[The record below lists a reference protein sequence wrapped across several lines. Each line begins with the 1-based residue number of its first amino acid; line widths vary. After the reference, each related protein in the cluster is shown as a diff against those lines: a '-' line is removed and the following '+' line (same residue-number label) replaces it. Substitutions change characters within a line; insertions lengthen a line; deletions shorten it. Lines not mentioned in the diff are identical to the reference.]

1 MNLGENV
8 GGNIN
13 MSCCNFSVYGG
24 ENQLT
29 IPTLGN
35 EEKITHSYYVW
46 HWKMWD
52 FTEYSMWNKLKW
64 CNSTVNLL
72 WHFTV
77 YAWESHRVCGM
88 KNKLFFGNI
97 LYMTRRI
104 GWEAVILLCISWRIS
119 WGWEIKYVWK
129 GEQKKGLLQVG
140 RRRVL

>member
-46 HWKMWD
+46 HGKK
-52 FTEYSMWNKLKW
+52 TYSIGPLLRMH
-64 CNSTVNLL
+64 VNI
-72 WHFTV
+72 
-77 YAWESHRVCGM
+77 SG
-88 KNKLFFGNI
+88 
-97 LYMTRRI
+97 
-104 GWEAVILLCISWRIS
+104 VILQCIALTFYSICM
-119 WGWEIKYVWK
+119 GIYPCVWHEEYALFRK
-129 GEQKKGLLQVG
+129 FTLYDA
-140 RRRVL
+140 